1 MFLITTA
8 DQRFWK
14 TDEPILFLGEWCQL
28 FSQKSVW
35 EKLSYEVLPYHWDDR
50 KKLYQD
56 YLYLDKLYEQ
66 TLFQMKNLLNQIH
79 GVDHSLRYW
88 RIIIGPWLSYFIAVL
103 YDRYQSI
110 LTAIESEKVTNT
122 LICKYGRGEQLPR
135 DFSEFN
141 RWVETD
147 EYNHY
152 LYGTI
157 IEYTDRLPFDVL
169 HEEAKPAKLDSVIE
183 QKSYSRKPKWFM
195 QYIFQ
200 FIKFASNHCN
210 KIILVESRLNRRDLC
225 KLCLSLGQIP
235 HLYIRD
241 ELTPKSE
248 IDFSLRESFA
258 HMPADGEFE
267 GFLVKMITEQIP
279 SIYVEGY
286 DNMKFISLKAF
297 PRRPKI
303 IFTSL
308 SFNSYDAF
316 KFWTAHH
323 VDLGVKFVGTQ
334 HGGHYGTGLWSTSE
348 DHQINIYDKFYTWG
362 WESDIHENTKPLA
375 AAKFAIIQKKVRPQR
390 EGRLLMVL
398 ASVPRYSYFMYS
410 IIVASTGY
418 LSYLNEQYRFV
429 SALSGNNKKL
439 LTVRLYTHDYGWNQR
454 ERWLN
459 QFPQVECYRGNKSI
473 INQLNE
479 SKLFIG
485 TYNATT
491 HLETFAANF
500 PTVMFWNS
508 EHWELRS
515 SAQPYFDEL
524 RNVGI
529 LYDSPESAAAK
540 VNEIS
545 NDPISWWQQTE
556 IQAAKDEFCFQFAR
570 TSNNWLKDWRSE
582 LLKVSNISKT
592 QSSEEE

>member
-14 TDEPILFLGEWCQL
+14 TDDPILFLGEWCKL
-28 FSQKSVW
+28 FSQRTVW
-35 EKLSYEVLPYHWDDR
+35 EKFSYEVLPYHWDDR

-66 TLFQMKNLLNQIH
+66 ILLQMRDLLNQIH

-88 RIIIGPWLSYFIAVL
+88 RIIIGPWLSYFIQIL

-110 LTAIESEKVTNT
+110 LTAIESGKVTNT
-122 LICKYGRGEQLPR
+122 SILKYGLEEWLPR

-141 RWVETD
+141 KWVETD

-152 LYGTI
+152 LYSKI
-157 IEYTDRLPFDVL
+157 VEYTDRLPFDVL
-169 HEEAKPAKLDSVIE
+169 HEEAKPIKLHCVIE
-183 QKSYSRKPKWFM
+183 QKSSNRKLKWFT

-200 FIKFASNHCN
+200 FVKFVSNHCN
-210 KIILVESRLNRRDLC
+210 KIILVGSYLDTRDIV
-225 KLCLSLGQIP
+225 KLCLYLGQIP

-241 ELTPKSE
+241 ELIPKSE
-248 IDFSLRESFA
+248 IDFNLRKLFI
-258 HMPADGEFE
+258 HMPVDGEFE
-267 GFLVKMITEQIP
+267 KLLVKMITEQIP
-279 SIYVEGY
+279 SMYVEGY
-286 DNMKFISLKAF
+286 DDMKIISLKAF
-297 PRRPKI
+297 PRHPKV
-303 IFTSL
+303 IFTSV

-323 VDLGVKFVGTQ
+323 VDIGVKFVGTQ
-334 HGGHYGTGLWSTSE
+334 HGGHYGTGLWSASE
-348 DHQINIYDKFYTWG
+348 DHQIKIYDKFYTWG
-362 WESDIHENTKPLA
+362 WKADGYENTTSLS
-375 AAKFAIIQKKVRPQR
+375 AAKFDKIQKKVRPKR
-390 EGRLLMVL
+390 GGRLLMVL
-398 ASVPRYSYFMYS
+398 ASVPRYSYHMMS
-410 IIVASTGY
+410 MSVSSTGY
-418 LSYLNEQYRFV
+418 LAYLDEQYRFV
-429 SALSGNNKKL
+429 STLSGKNKKL

-459 QFPQVECYRGNKSI
+459 RFPEIECYLGNKSI

-485 TYNATT
+485 TYNSTT
-491 HLETFAANF
+491 YLETFTANF
-500 PTVMFWNS
+500 PTILFWNP

-515 SAQPYFDEL
+515 SAQPYFDDL

-529 LYDSPESAAAK
+529 LHDTPELAAAK

-545 NDPISWWQQTE
+545 NDPTVWWQQTE

-570 TSNNWLKDWRSE
+570 TSSNWLKEWRSE
-582 LLKVSNISKT
+582 LLKVSNT
-592 QSSEEE
+592 P